1 MEGLDLPNTLDHDE
15 MLHVPPEGLNEKQ
28 LDAYLRCNE
37 YLQSQARQCQGR
49 TVIGD
54 VLPPIILIHGAPG
67 TGKSF
72 IVEKVVPRANELGI
86 GTVSCAFTGS
96 AAINLLHG
104 MTILTMLGIPMTAP
118 TQNVHLPPLS
128 NPVRLL
134 AIRNLFKYGQSD
146 QVRMLFID
154 EISLVTPVLFSMLN
168 KRLKQIFENNLPSG
182 GLSVIL
188 LGDFQQLDPI
198 GCKSMSDA
206 VVEHLIHRRRSNMY
220 TLGSPREDGKNSFI
234 SFWLVM
240 LTEQQRAIED
250 VNHTQVLE
258 QLRDVTR
265 QYPITDDLIT
275 HFSRMVLTAQ
285 DVLDEPE
292 WRHAPVAVTGNIERA
307 ELNKDQAIR
316 YANDKDLQVIQWRMD
331 LAGLAARFPSDITES
346 IYVKKSSQL
355 TCTFVQGAP
364 AYITENINPLKRV
377 VNGTF
382 CTLHSLTWTDADT
395 STAMQQLINN
405 ANRGEIVILPIPP
418 DFINVRLDGVPH
430 CPSDS
435 LFGVNGYVIPIPLAR
450 NNLKIKFNQQKIE
463 AKVHALELGF
473 AVTFYKLQGKTLH

>member
-118 TQNVHLPPLS
+118 TKNVDLPPLT

-168 KRLKQIFENNLPSG
+168 KRLMQIFENDRPFG
-182 GLSVIL
+182 GLSVVL

-198 GCKSMSDA
+198 GCKSMCDA
-206 VVEHLIHRRRSNMY
+206 QINRH
-220 TLGSPREDGKNSFI
+220 
-234 SFWLVM
+234 
-240 LTEQQRAIED
+240 
-250 VNHTQVLE
+250 VN
-258 QLRDVTR
+258 
-265 QYPITDDLIT
+265 II
-275 HFSRMVLTAQ
+275 
-285 DVLDEPE
+285 
-292 WRHAPVAVTGNIERA
+292 
-307 ELNKDQAIR
+307 
-316 YANDKDLQVIQWRMD
+316 
-331 LAGLAARFPSDITES
+331 
-346 IYVKKSSQL
+346 
-355 TCTFVQGAP
+355 
-364 AYITENINPLKRV
+364 
-377 VNGTF
+377 
-382 CTLHSLTWTDADT
+382 
-395 STAMQQLINN
+395 
-405 ANRGEIVILPIPP
+405 
-418 DFINVRLDGVPH
+418 
-430 CPSDS
+430 
-435 LFGVNGYVIPIPLAR
+435 
-450 NNLKIKFNQQKIE
+450 
-463 AKVHALELGF
+463 
-473 AVTFYKLQGKTLH
+473 